1 MRTRRYPSDLTDKQ
15 WALVKSLIPT
25 PPGGG
30 RPVKTDMRDV
40 IDAVL
45 YLLRTGCQWRY
56 LPNDFPP
63 KSTVWR
69 YFGTWRRDGTL
80 ARIHDA
86 LRKKVRKSAGRKAT
100 PSAASIDSQS
110 VKATEGGQQR
120 GVDTHKKVNGRKR
133 HVVVDTLGL
142 LLAVSVTAASL
153 DDGRAAPDA
162 LGQLPRQGF
171 PRLRLVWADQKYHN
185 HGLYVWMAEY
195 AHYELEIVR
204 RPDGAKGFVLLPK
217 RWVVERTFAWL
228 GRCRRLSLDRERTTV
243 SCEAMIH
250 LAMIHLMLN
259 RLCPTG
265 QDQAFRYR
273 ASA

>member
-1 MRTRRYPSDLTDKQ
+1 
-15 WALVKSLIPT
+15 
-25 PPGGG
+25 
-30 RPVKTDMRDV
+30 MRDV
-40 IDAVL
+40 LDAIFYV
-45 YLLRTGCQWRY
+45 LRTGCQWRF

-69 YFGTWRRDGTL
+69 YFAAWRRDGTL
-80 ARIHDA
+80 ASIHDA
-86 LRKKVRKSAGRKAT
+86 LREKVRRAEGRKRT

-110 VKATEGGQQR
+110 VKATEGGEAR
-120 GVDTHKKVNGRKR
+120 GVDAHKRVKGRKR
-133 HVVVDTLGL
+133 HIVVDTLGL

-162 LGQLPRQGF
+162 LGQLPQEWF

-185 HGLYVWMAEY
+185 HALYGWLAEY

-204 RPDGAKGFVLLPK
+204 RPEGARGFVLLPK

-228 GRCRRLSLDRERTTV
+228 GRCRRLSLDRERTAL
-243 SCEAMIH
+243 SCEAMVH

-259 RLCPTG
+259 RLRPTG
-265 QDQAFRYR
+265 QEQAFQYR
-273 ASA
+273 KSA

>member
-1 MRTRRYPSDLTDKQ
+1 MRTRRYPSDLTDQQ
-15 WALVKSLIPT
+15 WALVQPLIPA

-30 RPVKTDMRDV
+30 RPVKTDLRDV
-40 IDAVL
+40 VDAVL

-69 YFGTWRRDGTL
+69 YFGAWRRDGTL

-86 LRKKVRKSAGRKAT
+86 LREKVRKSEGRKAT

-133 HVVVDTLGL
+133 HIVVDTLGL

-162 LGQLPRQGF
+162 LGQLPAEWF
-171 PRLRLVWADQKYHN
+171 PRLLLVWADQKYHN
-185 HGLYVWMAEY
+185 HGLYAWMEEY

-204 RPDGAKGFVLLPK
+204 RPEGAKGFVLLPK

-228 GRCRRLSLDRERTTV
+228 GRCRRLSVDRERTTL